1 MVKYTVTIKN
11 KEDNQEYSYSLELN
25 QNQEDNPQLIFSSE
39 ITSSMKKQLEVKSLA
54 TINEYQ
60 LQQIINGWIEDIKEG
75 YRRTFISFKL
85 KSTLDESLK
94 LLTDNGYQEI
104 PDFIEPDLQ
113 NIEPIGGILPPIS
126 SIIMI

>member
-1 MVKYTVTIKN
+1 MVKYTVTIKS
-11 KEDNQEYSYSLELN
+11 KEDNQVYSYSLELN
-25 QNQEDNPQLIFSSE
+25 QNQEDNPQIIFTPE
-39 ITSSMKKQLEVKSLA
+39 ITSSMKKQLEGKSLA
-54 TINEYQ
+54 IINDYQ

-75 YRRTFISFKL
+75 YRNTIISLKL

-94 LLTDNGYQEI
+94 LLTDKGYQEI